1 MRYKGIIFDMDGVL
15 VDSEYTYFQ
24 SKSQILSEA
33 GHEVEDSYH
42 FQFMGTTSDYMWE
55 KMKQEFS
62 LPLSVA
68 EYIQQMTALRQAMIK
83 RDGIRVIP
91 HVQEFV
97 KGLSQAGLK
106 LAVASSSSLAEIK
119 VNLAEIGLS
128 EYFSEVVSTE
138 EVEHSKPAP
147 DVYLAAAERIGIMP
161 ENCLGIEDTKNG
173 TGAVRNAG
181 MVCVGFANPA
191 FPKQDLAFADRVVS
205 SFSELDADSLTKIY
219 QKVRASHA

>member
-1 MRYKGIIFDMDGVL
+1 MLEAIIFDMDGVL

-191 FPKQDLAFADRVVS
+191 FLKQDLAFADRVVS

>member
-1 MRYKGIIFDMDGVL
+1 MLEAIIFDMDGVL

-173 TGAVRNAG
+173 SGAVRNAV

>member
-1 MRYKGIIFDMDGVL
+1 MLEAIIFDMDGVL

-147 DVYLAAAERIGIMP
+147 DVYLAAAERIGIMS

>member
-1 MRYKGIIFDMDGVL
+1 MLEAIIFDMDGVL

-42 FQFMGTTSDYMWE
+42 FQFMRTTSDYMWE
-55 KMKQEFS
+55 KMKQEFY

-205 SFSELDADSLTKIY
+205 SFAELDADSLTKIY

>member
-1 MRYKGIIFDMDGVL
+1 MLAAIIFDMDGVL

-147 DVYLAAAERIGIMP
+147 DVYLATAERIGIMP

>member
-1 MRYKGIIFDMDGVL
+1 MLEAIIFDMDGVL

-106 LAVASSSSLAEIK
+106 LAIASSSSLAEIK

-205 SFSELDADSLTKIY
+205 SFAELDADSLTKIY

>member
-1 MRYKGIIFDMDGVL
+1 MLEAIFFDMDGVL

-147 DVYLAAAERIGIMP
+147 DVYLATAERIGIMP

>member
-1 MRYKGIIFDMDGVL
+1 MLEAIIFDMDGVL

-147 DVYLAAAERIGIMP
+147 DVYLATAERIGIMP

>member
-1 MRYKGIIFDMDGVL
+1 MLEAIIFDMDGVL

-205 SFSELDADSLTKIY
+205 SFAELDADSLTKIY

>member
-1 MRYKGIIFDMDGVL
+1 MLEAIIFDMDGVL

-191 FPKQDLAFADRVVS
+191 FPKHDLAFADRVVS

>member
-1 MRYKGIIFDMDGVL
+1 MLEAIIFDMDGVL

>member
-1 MRYKGIIFDMDGVL
+1 MLEAIIFDMDGVL

-55 KMKQEFS
+55 KIKQEFS

-147 DVYLAAAERIGIMP
+147 DVYLATAERIGIMP

-173 TGAVRNAG
+173 TEAVRNAG

>member
-1 MRYKGIIFDMDGVL
+1 MLEAIIFDMDGVL

-83 RDGIRVIP
+83 RDGIRVSP

>member
-1 MRYKGIIFDMDGVL
+1 MLEAIIFDMDGVL

-55 KMKQEFS
+55 KMKQEFY

-147 DVYLAAAERIGIMP
+147 DVYLATAERIGIMP

>member
-1 MRYKGIIFDMDGVL
+1 MLEAIIFDMDGVL

-68 EYIQQMTALRQAMIK
+68 EYIQQMTALRQAIIK

-147 DVYLAAAERIGIMP
+147 DVYLAAAERIGIVP

>member
-1 MRYKGIIFDMDGVL
+1 MLEAIIFDMDGVL

-55 KMKQEFS
+55 KMKQEFY

-147 DVYLAAAERIGIMP
+147 DVYLAAAERIGIVP

>member
-1 MRYKGIIFDMDGVL
+1 L

>member
-1 MRYKGIIFDMDGVL
+1 MLEAIIFDMDGVL

-68 EYIQQMTALRQAMIK
+68 EYIQQMTALRQTMIK

>member
-1 MRYKGIIFDMDGVL
+1 MDGVL

-68 EYIQQMTALRQAMIK
+68 EYIQHMTALRQAMSK

>member
-1 MRYKGIIFDMDGVL
+1 MLEAIIFDMDGVL

-62 LPLSVA
+62 LPLPVA

-138 EVEHSKPAP
+138 QVEHSKPAP

-181 MVCVGFANPA
+181 MVCLGFANPA

>member
-1 MRYKGIIFDMDGVL
+1 MLEAIIFDMDGVL

-205 SFSELDADSLTKIY
+205 SFFELDADSLTKIY

>member
-1 MRYKGIIFDMDGVL
+1 MLEAIIFDMDGVL

-128 EYFSEVVSTE
+128 EYFSEVVCTE

-147 DVYLAAAERIGIMP
+147 DVYLATAERIGIMP

>member
-1 MRYKGIIFDMDGVL
+1 MLEAIIFDMDGVL

-138 EVEHSKPAP
+138 DVEHSKPAP
-147 DVYLAAAERIGIMP
+147 DVYLATAERIGIMP

-181 MVCVGFANPA
+181 MVCVGFANQA

>member
-1 MRYKGIIFDMDGVL
+1 MLEAIIFDMDGVL

-128 EYFSEVVSTE
+128 EYFSEVVCTE

>member
-1 MRYKGIIFDMDGVL
+1 MLEAIIFDMDGVL

-55 KMKQEFS
+55 KMKQEFY

-147 DVYLAAAERIGIMP
+147 DVYLATAERIGIMP

-205 SFSELDADSLTKIY
+205 SFAELDADSLTKIY

>member
-1 MRYKGIIFDMDGVL
+1 MLEAIIFDMDGVL

-147 DVYLAAAERIGIMP
+147 DVYLATAERIGIMP

-191 FPKQDLAFADRVVS
+191 FPKQDLALADRVVS